1 MHINKGKSLAQC
13 LTDRTDYAK
22 NPDKTNEGELVAS
35 FMCDADLVDSQFL
48 LSKKLYLQKTGRTQA
63 NDVIAY
69 QVRQSFKPG
78 EISPELA
85 NQLGYELAEKITK
98 GNHAFI
104 VATHIDKSHIHN
116 HIIWNSTN
124 LSCDKKFRDFFRSGR
139 AVAKINDLICLQNGL
154 SIVENPKGKSKDYGG
169 WLEENKPLNFSDKL
183 RIAIDEALAEKPKT
197 FDEFLSKMQSKGFE
211 IKTGKHLSFKGVPQ
225 RSADNCNAIGLCGS
239 KATDHAGQ
247 KKFTRLRSL
256 GESYQEDILREVIE
270 GKKTHKPQKRVAR
283 YNDKKINLAI
293 DLQNQ
298 LNQKGAGYE
307 RWAKTFNLK
316 QYAKTINYLTENN
329 LLDYEELKVKAEGIT
344 DEFSAISDSIK
355 SAEKRMTE
363 ISILQKNIAE
373 FAKTKAIYEDYKK
386 SGYSAKFKEEHIT
399 EILLHQAAKDHFKS
413 LNLTKLPK
421 MADLKTEYATLFAE
435 KKKAYSKYNSLK
447 KEMVEI
453 LNAKANVEQLL
464 NIENMEQQQDKK
476 RIDQT
481 L

>member
-13 LTDRTDYAK
+13 LSDRTDYAK
-22 NPDKTNEGELVAS
+22 NPDKTDDGELVSS
-35 FMCDADLVDSQFL
+35 FMCDKDLVDSQFL
-48 LSKKLYLQKTGRTQA
+48 LSKKIYLQKTGRTQS

-78 EISPELA
+78 EITPELA
-85 NQLGYELAEKITK
+85 NKLGYQLAKKITK

-139 AVAKINDLICLQNGL
+139 AVAKMNDLICLQNGL
-154 SIVENPKGKSKDYGG
+154 SIVENPKGKSKHYGS
-169 WLEENKPLNFSDKL
+169 WLEKNKPLNLSDKL
-183 RIAIDEALAEKPKT
+183 RIAIDEVLAEKPKT
-197 FDEFLSKMQSKGFE
+197 FDEFLQKMQSKGYE
-211 IKTGKHLSFKGVPQ
+211 IKTGKHLSFKGVE
-225 RSADNCNAIGLCGS
+225 
-239 KATDHAGQ
+239 Q
-247 KKFTRLRSL
+247 KKFIRLRSL
-256 GESYQEDILREVIE
+256 GESYGKDILRDVIE
-270 GKKTHKPQKRVAR
+270 GTKEHKPQKLVAR
-283 YNDKKINLAI
+283 YNDNRINLAI
-293 DLQNQ
+293 DLQNKI
-298 LNQKGAGYE
+298 NQKGAGYE

-329 LLDYEELKVKAEGIT
+329 LLNYEELKIKAEGIT
-344 DEFSAISDSIK
+344 EEFSTISDSIK

-363 ISILQKNIAE
+363 ISILQKNIAQ
-373 FAKTKAIYEDYKK
+373 FAKTKAVYEDYKK
-386 SGYSAKFKEEHIT
+386 SGYSSKFKEEHIT

-413 LNLTKLPK
+413 LNLKKLPK
-421 MADLKTEYATLFAE
+421 MADLKTEYATLLTE

-453 LNAKANVEQLL
+453 LNSKTNVEQLL
-464 NIENMEQQQDKK
+464 DIQNDENRQEKK
-476 RIDQT
+476 RTEQS

>member
-22 NPDKTNEGELVAS
+22 NPDKTDGGELVSS
-35 FMCDADLVDSQFL
+35 FMCDKDLVDSQFL
-48 LSKKLYLQKTGRTQA
+48 LSKKIYLQKTGRTQT

-69 QVRQSFKPG
+69 QVRQSFTPG
-78 EISPELA
+78 EITPQLA
-85 NQLGYELAEKITK
+85 NKLGYQLAEKITK
-98 GNHAFI
+98 GSHAFI

-139 AVAKINDLICLQNGL
+139 AVAKMNDLICLQNGL
-154 SIVENPKGKSKDYGG
+154 SIVENPKGKSKHYGS
-169 WLEENKPLNFSDKL
+169 WLEENKPLNLSDKL
-183 RIAIDEALAEKPKT
+183 RIVIDEVLAEKPKT
-197 FDEFLSKMQSKGFE
+197 FDEFLQKMQSKGYE
-211 IKTGKHLSFKGVPQ
+211 IKTGKHISFKG
-225 RSADNCNAIGLCGS
+225 SE
-239 KATDHAGQ
+239 Q
-247 KKFTRLRSL
+247 KKFIRLRSL
-256 GESYQEDILREVIE
+256 GESYAEDILREVIE
-270 GKKTHKPQKRVAR
+270 GKKEHKPQKRVAR
-283 YNDKKINLAI
+283 YNDKRINLAL
-293 DLQNQ
+293 DLQNKI
-298 LNQKGAGYE
+298 NQKGTGYE

-329 LLDYEELKVKAEGIT
+329 LLNYEELNIKAEGIT
-344 DEFSAISDSIK
+344 EEFSTISDSIK

-363 ISILQKNIAE
+363 ISILQKNIAQ
-373 FAKTKAIYEDYKK
+373 FAKTKAVYEDYKK

-399 EILLHQAAKDHFKS
+399 EILLHQAAKEHFKS
-413 LNLTKLPK
+413 LNLKKLPK
-421 MADLKTEYATLFAE
+421 MADLKTEYATLFTE

-464 NIENMEQQQDKK
+464 DIQTNEKQQKKK
-476 RIDQT
+476 RTEQS

>member
-22 NPDKTNEGELVAS
+22 NPDKTDGGELVSS
-35 FMCDADLVDSQFL
+35 FMCDKDLVDSQFL
-48 LSKKLYLQKTGRTQA
+48 LSKKIYLQKTGRTQT

-78 EISPELA
+78 EITPELA
-85 NQLGYELAEKITK
+85 NKLGYQLAEKITK
-98 GNHAFI
+98 GSHAFI

-139 AVAKINDLICLQNGL
+139 AVAKMNDLICLQNGL
-154 SIVENPKGKSKDYGG
+154 SIIENPKGKSKHYGS
-169 WLEENKPLNFSDKL
+169 WLEENKPLNLSDKL
-183 RIAIDEALAEKPKT
+183 RIVIDEVLAEKPKT
-197 FDEFLSKMQSKGFE
+197 FDEFLQKMQSKGYE
-211 IKTGKHLSFKGVPQ
+211 IKTGKHLSFKG
-225 RSADNCNAIGLCGS
+225 SE
-239 KATDHAGQ
+239 Q
-247 KKFTRLRSL
+247 KKFIRLRSL
-256 GESYQEDILREVIE
+256 GESYAEDILREVID
-270 GKKTHKPQKRVAR
+270 GKKEHKPQKRVAR
-283 YNDKKINLAI
+283 YNDKRINLAL
-293 DLQNQ
+293 DLQNKI
-298 LNQKGAGYE
+298 NQKGARYE

-329 LLDYEELKVKAEGIT
+329 LLNYEALKIKANGIT
-344 DEFSAISDSIK
+344 EEFSAISDSIK

-363 ISILQKNIAE
+363 ISILQKNIAQ
-373 FAKTKAIYEDYKK
+373 FAKTKAVYEDYKK
-386 SGYSAKFKEEHIT
+386 SGYSSKFKEEHIT

-413 LNLTKLPK
+413 LNLKKLLK
-421 MADLKTEYATLFAE
+421 MADLKTEYATLLTE

-464 NIENMEQQQDKK
+464 DIQNDEKQQEKK
-476 RIDQT
+476 RTEQA

>member
-22 NPDKTNEGELVAS
+22 NPDKTDGGELVSS
-35 FMCDADLVDSQFL
+35 FMCDKDLVDSQFL
-48 LSKKLYLQKTGRTQA
+48 LSKKIYLQKTGRTQT

-78 EISPELA
+78 EITPELA
-85 NQLGYELAEKITK
+85 NKLGYQLAEKITK
-98 GNHAFI
+98 GSHAFI

-124 LSCDKKFRDFFRSGR
+124 LNCDKKFRDFFRSGR
-139 AVAKINDLICLQNGL
+139 AVAKMNDLICLQNGL
-154 SIVENPKGKSKDYGG
+154 SIVENPKGKSKHYGS
-169 WLEENKPLNFSDKL
+169 WMEENKPLNLSDKL
-183 RIAIDEALAEKPKT
+183 RIVIDEVLAEKPKT
-197 FDEFLSKMQSKGFE
+197 FDEFLQKMQSKGYE
-211 IKTGKHLSFKGVPQ
+211 IKTEKHISFKGSEQ
-225 RSADNCNAIGLCGS
+225 R
-239 KATDHAGQ
+239 
-247 KKFTRLRSL
+247 KFIRLRSL
-256 GESYQEDILREVIE
+256 GESYAEDILREVIE
-270 GKKTHKPQKRVAR
+270 DKKEHKPQKRVAR
-283 YNDKKINLAI
+283 YNDKRINLAL
-293 DLQNQ
+293 DLQNKI
-298 LNQKGAGYE
+298 NQKGAGYE

-329 LLDYEELKVKAEGIT
+329 LLNYEELKIKAEGIT
-344 DEFSAISDSIK
+344 EEFSNISDSIK

-363 ISILQKNIAE
+363 ISILQKNIAQ
-373 FAKTKAIYEDYKK
+373 FAKTKAVYEDYKK
-386 SGYSAKFKEEHIT
+386 SGYSSKFKGEHIT

-413 LNLTKLPK
+413 LNLKKLPK
-421 MADLKTEYATLFAE
+421 MADLKTEYATLLTE

-464 NIENMEQQQDKK
+464 DIQNDEKQQEKNRTEQS
-476 RIDQT
+476 